1 MRGALE
7 ADQQAAERRFDVGI
21 CRMHHINNNAGV
33 ATVTVVQMRAREALH
48 TDRCTMRIMLV
59 RKQIIVPSETDKRI
73 RRLARK
79 KGISQSALIVEA
91 VETLPDASSQVDH
104 VLAFAGTVKGAPRK
118 LSEEVDEVVYR

>member
-1 MRGALE
+1 MCGALE
-7 ADQQAAERRFDVGI
+7 ADKQAAERRFDVGI

-33 ATVTVVQMRAREALH
+33 ATVTVVQMRARELLH
-48 TDRCTMRIMLV
+48 TDRCTLPIMLV

-91 VETLPDASSQVDH
+91 VEALPDASSQVDH